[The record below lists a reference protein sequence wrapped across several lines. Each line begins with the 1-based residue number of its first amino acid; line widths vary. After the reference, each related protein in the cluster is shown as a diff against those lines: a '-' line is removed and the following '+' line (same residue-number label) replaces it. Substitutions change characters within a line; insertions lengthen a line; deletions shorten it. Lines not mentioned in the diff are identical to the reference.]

1 MKFQKIKSSAVA
13 LIAVTLICKLIG
25 MLRDIVL
32 ANYYGTSAVSD
43 AYLIAVS
50 VPTLIFYFVGHSIS
64 TAYLPMYNQVKKNK
78 GELIALDYTNNL
90 TCIALLIVAVLV
102 VALIVFTTP
111 ILKLFAP
118 GFDESTMALTVRF
131 VRVSAA
137 SLLFMT
143 LVSVWTGYLQ
153 ANRNFVIPGSV
164 SFVRNV
170 VIILSIV
177 FSARFG
183 LLYLGIGLLVAY
195 VAECILLL
203 PFAWRAH
210 YRPKLRVQLK
220 EEEVK
225 QTLYLIL
232 PILLGVC
239 VSQVN
244 KVVDRSIASSI
255 LTGGVSALTYAS
267 VLNTAIQEVL
277 VTGVITILFAHC
289 AELVAQGEHEK
300 VKAKL
305 SKTINALV
313 LILLPASV
321 GVIILAEEVVTNILC
336 RGNFDA
342 SSVHLTTGALRFY
355 SCGIVFLAIRD
366 TLVKL
371 FYAYKDTKTTTV
383 TSIIAIALNIGLNL
397 LLSRFIG
404 INGLAA
410 ATSIAAAAQCIVLY
424 VLLCRK
430 IGDFHTKS
438 MAVVLLKSAL
448 AAGLMAGL
456 LSILKHSNIFSA
468 LPAFLSFLIM
478 VLIGIAI
485 YFAAAFLLRIAP
497 LIDLHAAIRQRIR
510 KDNYRDSSDLT
521 IL

>member
-1 MKFQKIKSSAVA
+1 MKFQKLKSSAAA

-25 MLRDIVL
+25 MLRDVVL
-32 ANYYGTSAVSD
+32 ANYYGTTAVSD

-78 GELIALDYTNNL
+78 GKGSALDYTNNL

-102 VALIVFTTP
+102 AALLVFTAP

-118 GFDESTMALTVRF
+118 GFDAPTMALTVRF

-153 ANRNFVIPGSV
+153 ANQNFIIPGSV

-177 FSARFG
+177 LAARFG
-183 LLYLGIGLLVAY
+183 LIYLGIGLLLAY
-195 VAECILLL
+195 VAECLLLL
-203 PFAWRAH
+203 PFAWRAQ
-210 YRPKLRVQLK
+210 YRPKLRIHLK
-220 EEEVK
+220 EDEVK

-244 KVVDRSIASSI
+244 KVVDRSIASSM
-255 LTGGVSALTYAS
+255 LTGGVSALSYAS

-277 VTGVITILFAHC
+277 VTGIITILFAHC
-289 AELVAQGEHEK
+289 AQLVAQGEHQK

-305 SKTINALV
+305 SSTIDALI
-313 LILLPASV
+313 LILLPAAA

-342 SSVHLTTGALRFY
+342 ASVQLTTGALRCY
-355 SCGIVFLAIRD
+355 SCGIIFLAIRD

-397 LLSRFIG
+397 LLSRFWG
-404 INGLAA
+404 IDGLAA

-424 VLLCRK
+424 ILLHKK
-430 IGDFHTKS
+430 IGDYGTKS
-438 MAVVLLKSAL
+438 TLIVLLKSAA
-448 AAGLMAGL
+448 AAGAMAGL
-456 LSILKHSNIFSA
+456 LALLKYSQAFSSMPA
-468 LPAFLSFLIM
+468 LLSLLLM
-478 VLIGIAI
+478 VLIGVAI
-485 YFAAAFLLRIAP
+485 YFAAAFLLRIRP
-497 LIDLHAAIRQRIR
+497 LTDLLVGIR
-510 KDNYRDSSDLT
+510 KK
-521 IL
+521 IKK